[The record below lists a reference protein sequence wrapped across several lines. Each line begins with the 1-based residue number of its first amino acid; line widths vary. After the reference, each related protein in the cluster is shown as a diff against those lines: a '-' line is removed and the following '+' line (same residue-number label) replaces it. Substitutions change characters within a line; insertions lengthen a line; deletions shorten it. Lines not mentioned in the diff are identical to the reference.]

1 MDLHVPFGTSSL
13 IHDFSL
19 LMEPEVFKD
28 QILPHG
34 PKKGSLQGFVALPLH
49 LCAQI
54 GLTLHSLTA
63 RME

>member
-1 MDLHVPFGTSSL
+1 MFPSKPCLSSSL
-13 IHDFSL
+13 VHSFSL
-19 LMEPEVFKD
+19 SMEHEVSKD

-34 PKKGSLQGFVALPLH
+34 PKKGSVQGFVALPLH